1 MNETTK
7 KKKEPINFTSL
18 IISLVALILGIL
30 LLFNGDE
37 AFFNVL
43 RYIVSGSLL
52 VSGIFKLLVY
62 AIQKKI
68 YNVPMSDCVSAI
80 MLVGLA
86 IFIFVCSDIIKLT
99 IQISLGALILFNGI
113 NRLILGIAVR
123 KFDGE
128 GSKVFT
134 GVSILMIILGILILT
149 GKFFSLI
156 GIFLIVYAISEI
168 GGYIYYT
175 SQKKDYSEVLNK
187 EVPKEMKEKEA
198 KEAIIEEKENI
209 IEEK

>member
-1 MNETTK
+1 M
-7 KKKEPINFTSL
+7 
-18 IISLVALILGIL
+18 GIL

-62 AIQKKI
+62 AIQKKK

>member
-62 AIQKKI
+62 AIQKKK

-113 NRLILGIAVR
+113 NRLILCIAVR

>member
-62 AIQKKI
+62 AIQKKK
-68 YNVPMSDCVSAI
+68 YNVPMSDCNNVSWFSNI
-80 MLVGLA
+80 YL
-86 IFIFVCSDIIKLT
+86 C
-99 IQISLGALILFNGI
+99 LF
-113 NRLILGIAVR
+113 R
-123 KFDGE
+123 
-128 GSKVFT
+128 
-134 GVSILMIILGILILT
+134 
-149 GKFFSLI
+149 
-156 GIFLIVYAISEI
+156 
-168 GGYIYYT
+168 YY
-175 SQKKDYSEVLNK
+175 
-187 EVPKEMKEKEA
+187 
-198 KEAIIEEKENI
+198 
-209 IEEK
+209 

>member
-62 AIQKKI
+62 AIQKKK

-198 KEAIIEEKENI
+198 KEAIIEEK
-209 IEEK
+209 

>member
-1 MNETTK
+1 MNETVK
-7 KKKEPINFTSL
+7 KKKEPINFASL

-30 LLFNGDE
+30 LLFNGDD

-62 AIQKKI
+62 VIQKKK
-68 YNVPMSDCVSAI
+68 YNVPLSDCVSAI
-80 MLVGLA
+80 VLMGLA
-86 IFIFVCSDIIKLT
+86 IFVFVCSDIIKLT
-99 IQISLGALILFNGI
+99 IQISVGALILFNGI

-123 KFDGE
+123 KVDGE
-128 GSKVFT
+128 GAKVFT

-156 GIFLIVYAISEI
+156 GIFLILYAISEI

-187 EVPKEMKEKEA
+187 EVPKEMKEKES
-198 KEAIIEEKENI
+198 KEAVIEEK
-209 IEEK
+209 

>member
-1 MNETTK
+1 MNETIK

-18 IISLVALILGIL
+18 IISLMALVLGIL
-30 LLFNGDE
+30 LLFNGDD
-37 AFFNVL
+37 AFFNLL
-43 RYIVSGSLL
+43 RYIVSGVLL
-52 VSGIFKLLVY
+52 ATGIFKLLAYV
-62 AIQKKI
+62 IQRKK
-68 YNVPMSDCVSAI
+68 YNVPFSDCLSAI
-80 MLVGLA
+80 VLIGLA
-86 IFIFVCSDIIKLT
+86 IFVFLCSDIIKLT

-128 GSKVFT
+128 GAKVFT
-134 GVSILMIILGILILT
+134 GVSILMIVLGVLILT

-156 GIFLIVYAISEI
+156 GIFLILYAISEI

-198 KEAIIEEKENI
+198 KEAVIEEK
-209 IEEK
+209 

>member
-62 AIQKKI
+62 AIQKKK

-134 GVSILMIILGILILT
+134 GVSVLMIILGILILT

-198 KEAIIEEKENI
+198 KEAIIEEQENI

>member
-1 MNETTK
+1 MNETVK
-7 KKKEPINFTSL
+7 KKKEPINFASL

-30 LLFNGDE
+30 LLFNGDD

-43 RYIVSGSLL
+43 RYVVSGSLL

-62 AIQKKI
+62 VIQKKK
-68 YNVPMSDCVSAI
+68 YNVPLSDCVSAI
-80 MLVGLA
+80 ALIGLA
-86 IFIFVCSDIIKLT
+86 IFVFVCSDIIKLT
-99 IQISLGALILFNGI
+99 IQISVGALILFNGI

-123 KFDGE
+123 KVDGE
-128 GSKVFT
+128 GAKVFT

-156 GIFLIVYAISEI
+156 GIFLILYAISEI

-198 KEAIIEEKENI
+198 KEAVIEEK
-209 IEEK
+209 

>member
-30 LLFNGDE
+30 LLFNGDK
-37 AFFNVL
+37 ALFDVL

-62 AIQKKI
+62 AIQKKK

>member
-62 AIQKKI
+62 AIQKKK